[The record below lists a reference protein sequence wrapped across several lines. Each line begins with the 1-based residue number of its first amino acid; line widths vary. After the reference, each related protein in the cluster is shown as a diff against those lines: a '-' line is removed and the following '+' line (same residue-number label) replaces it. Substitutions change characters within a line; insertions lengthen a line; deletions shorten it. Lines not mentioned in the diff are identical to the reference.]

1 MKKVDEE
8 ILTISKFLWE
18 QEKESMK
25 KNLRRDFTELI
36 EILDPLIESG
46 KVLYPDY
53 IKTFTDFFEK
63 NIPKDEEDSKEERTK
78 AIDKTIAETIEFYKN
93 LK

>member
-1 MKKVDEE
+1 MDKVDKEL
-8 ILTISKFLWE
+8 LTISKFLWE

-25 KNLRRDFTELI
+25 KNLKRDFTKLI

-63 NIPKDEEDSKEERTK
+63 NIPKDEEDSKGERTK

>member
-78 AIDKTIAETIEFYKN
+78 AIDQTIAETLEFYKN
-93 LK
+93 LN

>member
-25 KNLRRDFTELI
+25 KNLKRDFTELI

>member
-78 AIDKTIAETIEFYKN
+78 AIDKTIAETLEFYKN
-93 LK
+93 LN

>member
-1 MKKVDEE
+1 MDKVDKE
-8 ILTISKFLWE
+8 LLAISKFLWE

-25 KNLRRDFTELI
+25 KNLKRDFTKLI
-36 EILDPLIESG
+36 ETLDPLIESG

-53 IKTFTDFFEK
+53 IKTFTNFFEK

>member
-8 ILTISKFLWE
+8 ILTISRFLWE

-93 LK
+93 LN

>member
-25 KNLRRDFTELI
+25 KNLKRDFTELI

-53 IKTFTDFFEK
+53 IETFTDFFEK

-93 LK
+93 LN

>member
-1 MKKVDEE
+1 MDKVDKE
-8 ILTISKFLWE
+8 LLAVSKFLWE

-25 KNLRRDFTELI
+25 KNLKRDFTKLI

-53 IKTFTDFFEK
+53 IKIFTNFFEK
-63 NIPKDEEDSKEERTK
+63 NIPKDKEDSKEERTK

>member
-53 IKTFTDFFEK
+53 IKTFTNFFEK